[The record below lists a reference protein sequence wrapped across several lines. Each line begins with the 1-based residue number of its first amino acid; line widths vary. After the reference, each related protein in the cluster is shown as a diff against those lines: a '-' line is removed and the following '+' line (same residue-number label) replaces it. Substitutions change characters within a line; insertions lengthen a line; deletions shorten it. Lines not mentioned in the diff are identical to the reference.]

1 MCWLFFP
8 WANDE
13 ITFPKELKLRFIV
26 LSSNK
31 CYWSMCSSFAIFS
44 LPAKSHKFNFPL
56 LSIPRWSALSD
67 SIKSWKIV
75 WDLEEWMLDL
85 VCLVILFFSPL
96 LSKMKQSWA
105 LVTTYSLSPSMKI
118 PENLSSLMNSGFLA
132 LKQIKELFIVDLK
145 ERTVDCEV
153 LVTIQ
158 TFFFH
163 LREYLLYR
171 PGDQPKLF
179 LVHQKRVHAGV

>member
-1 MCWLFFP
+1 MVGLVWFYQKLEDCVRSRGVDVRPGLPSDPVFFP
-8 WANDE
+8 S
-13 ITFPKELKLRFIV
+13 LKQNETV
-26 LSSNK
+26 LSIGDNILTEPLNEDS
-31 CYWSMCSSFAIFS
+31 WELVFS
-44 LPAKSHKFNFPL
+44 DEQWLR
-56 LSIPRWSALSD
+56 I
-67 SIKSWKIV
+67 
-75 WDLEEWMLDL
+75 
-85 VCLVILFFSPL
+85 
-96 LSKMKQSWA
+96 
-105 LVTTYSLSPSMKI
+105 
-118 PENLSSLMNSGFLA
+118 LA